1 MARFIPL
8 EGTTALYTAKYAEH
22 AYKALY
28 EAGLASEVAGYG
40 ATSTVKV
47 PVDPAYPTD
56 YLAAN
61 HNSAGRVTA
70 LMLPAAT
77 E

>member
-1 MARFIPL
+1 MKKQL
-8 EGTTALYTAKYAEH
+8 EKIYLANVLLYFSTYKDLYTA
-22 AYKALY
+22 
-28 EAGLASEVAGYG
+28 GLGAEVAGYG

-61 HNSAGRVTA
+61 HNTAGRVTS